1 MKSRF
6 DLITTGLY
14 PETLPP
20 CFISLDAKRAFHG
33 IVSSLDASKFHERK
47 TEYIRYNGTKHDRSR
62 RFFGTPNIISYFH
75 TSSFIWRNWKHFEN
89 NFLLSKYS
97 IGRPEILYD
106 KERTIKVPSLSE
118 LSKHASKNI
127 RHAPFILK
135 ADIAQ
140 CFPSLYTHS
149 IAWAAH
155 GINASKEDTDRDSK
169 SNYFNALDFFV
180 RNAQRGNTRGV
191 LVGPDAFRLI
201 AEFILSRIDYD
212 LSSLVGEKIVGAVRH
227 VDDYYIGLKTEHD
240 AESVLSTLRE
250 LLATYELN
258 LNDQK
263 TRIYS
268 SLEPINDL
276 WAQRLRRN
284 VKLSRYGTSRDDV
297 EAAIAEAVDACKNL
311 SSESPIKILLR
322 SFDEAKI
329 YSTPHWE
336 FVEHN
341 LQRIAQKHP
350 HAVDYVCLL
359 VAKRHA
365 LELQVDV
372 DGWKSVAETIVRRA
386 LALSHDHEVLWML
399 WLMVVLSIDV
409 NADMVDALL
418 SSRNSHIRAFVVQ
431 AFVDGHLRRR
441 PKLGLG
447 NALSSV
453 DSNWLTNLVARSQG
467 YSKASF
473 SGLFASEFSHLAER
487 NIRLI
492 DFEFHTNKIQNESRA
507 ISRTRY
513 GYDDDSDDASE
524 EFFGM
529 PGIINRPDLS
539 DIFGN

>member
-1 MKSRF
+1 M
-6 DLITTGLY
+6 
-14 PETLPP
+14 
-20 CFISLDAKRAFHG
+20 
-33 IVSSLDASKFHERK
+33 
-47 TEYIRYNGTKHDRSR
+47 
-62 RFFGTPNIISYFH
+62 
-75 TSSFIWRNWKHFEN
+75 
-89 NFLLSKYS
+89 
-97 IGRPEILYD
+97 
-106 KERTIKVPSLSE
+106 
-118 LSKHASKNI
+118 SKHASKNI

-155 GINASKEDTDRDSK
+155 GINSSKADTDRDSN

-180 RNAQRGNTRGV
+180 RNGQRGNTRGV
-191 LVGPDAFRLI
+191 LVGPDAYRLI
-201 AEFILSRIDYD
+201 AEFILSRIDHE
-212 LSSLVGEKIVGAVRH
+212 LSSLVGDKVVGAVRH

-263 TRIYS
+263 TKIYS

-276 WAQRLRRN
+276 WAQRLRRSVRLN
-284 VKLSRYGTSRDDV
+284 RYGISHDEV
-297 EAAIAEAVDACKNL
+297 EVAIAEAVDTCKNL

-322 SFDEAKI
+322 SFDESKI
-329 YSTPHWE
+329 YSSSHWE

-350 HAVDYVCLL
+350 HAVDYICLL

-365 LELQVDV
+365 LDLQVDL
-372 DGWKSVAETIVRRA
+372 DGWKNVAESVVRRA
-386 LALSHDHEVLWML
+386 LALNHDHEVLWML
-399 WLMVVLSIDV
+399 WLMVVLSIEV
-409 NADMVDALL
+409 NGDMVDALL
-418 SSRNSHIRAFVVQ
+418 SSRNSHIGAFVVQ
-431 AFVDGHLRRR
+431 AFVDGHLKRR
-441 PKLGLG
+441 PRLGLG
-447 NALSSV
+447 SALSSV

-467 YSKASF
+467 YSKANF

-487 NIRLI
+487 NIKLI
-492 DFEFHTNKIQNESRA
+492 DFEFHTNKIKNESRA

-513 GYDDDSDDASE
+513 GYDDDSDDGSD
-524 EFFGM
+524 EFFRM
-529 PGIINRPDLS
+529 PGMIERPDLN